1 MAEIKQSGLL
11 HWLRYNLLP
20 PLMVKDVKMSLRTR
34 RAALLQLVF
43 LFACFAGTYLL
54 WPQEGVYTLSAQN
67 AQHLFTVLGLGQLAL
82 VALFAPAFTSPAVTM
97 EKERNTFDLLYGT
110 LMSPFAI
117 VWGKIGGALT
127 FLMLVVLSTIP
138 VVSTCLVLGG
148 VSLAQVGWFY
158 ALLCLTALLFGMIGL
173 TVSAICEKTFI
184 SIVVSYVIIGI
195 ISVAVI
201 IPPLMFMKAVGDNLK
216 MALNYLWSLS
226 PFVAMT
232 GVVQGGLLDN
242 LIGDVQL
249 ASPANVFSGVAAIMI
264 VGMTGFLFFYFR
276 RCPAPRSRRQEVID
290 EALSERLSKW
300 PFYLID
306 PRSRRRMIGRIFN
319 PVLIKELRTML
330 FGRLVYL
337 VRGVYFCITISFALI
352 LLSAFSTYVYAARII
367 AIFTVSFQ
375 MVLVLFVTPIFSAPL
390 ISSEVEAGRF
400 DLLRLTKL
408 RSFQI
413 VSGKFQS
420 VILPLFIMMV
430 ATLPPYLALG
440 YIKRP
445 LIPGIVRSTATL
457 AATMVFVCAAGV
469 FFSSLSKKTSTSVA
483 STYIIVIITCVLSL
497 VGLLAQESFS
507 HTVLQ
512 YMFVINPVVC
522 MLSEVAYPS
531 LRENFQL
538 WLPNLYF
545 LLSGT
550 VVLLSAASIRV
561 HYLVKPR

>member
-1 MAEIKQSGLL
+1 MPEKNQSGVIR
-11 HWLRYNLLP
+11 WLRYNLFP

-34 RAALLQLVF
+34 RAVLLQLLF
-43 LFACFAGTYLL
+43 LFSCFVGTYAL
-54 WPQEGVYTLSAQN
+54 WPQEGVYSLNAQS

-110 LMSPFAI
+110 LMSPFSI
-117 VWGKIGGALT
+117 VWGKIAGSLT

-148 VSLAQVGWFY
+148 VSLGQVGWFY

-173 TVSAICEKTFI
+173 TVSALCEKTFI
-184 SIVVSYVIIGI
+184 SIVVSYIVIGVM
-195 ISVAVI
+195 SVAVI
-201 IPPLMFMKAVGDNLK
+201 IPPMMFMQTMGQSIKKL
-216 MALNYLWSLS
+216 LNYLWSLS
-226 PFVAMT
+226 PFVAMAE
-232 GVVQGGLLDN
+232 VVQEGL
-242 LIGDVQL
+242 IKGVTGEAPL
-249 ASPANVFSGVAAIMI
+249 ASPAHLFSAMAGIMI
-264 VGMTGFLFFYFR
+264 LIMTVFLFIYFR

-330 FGRLVYL
+330 FGRIVYL
-337 VRGVYFCITISFALI
+337 VRGIYFCIAISLGLI
-352 LLSAFSTYVYAARII
+352 LLSAFSASVYAARNI

-375 MVLVLFVTPIFSAPL
+375 MVLVLFVTPIFSGPL

-408 RSFQI
+408 RSLQI

-420 VILPLFIMMV
+420 VIIPLFIMML
-430 ATLPPYLALG
+430 ATLPPYIALG
-440 YIKRP
+440 YIKP
-445 LIPGIVRSTATL
+445 SLVPGIIRSAGTL
-457 AATMVFVCAAGV
+457 VVTLLFVCAAGV
-469 FFSSLSKKTSTSVA
+469 FFSSISRKTSTSVA
-483 STYIIVIITCVLSL
+483 STYVVVVIMGVLSL
-497 VGLLAQESFS
+497 VGLLAQDSFS

-531 LRENFQL
+531 LRDNFQL

-545 LLSGT
+545 LLTGT
-550 VVLLSAASIRV
+550 VVLLCASAIRV
-561 HYLVKPR
+561 YYLVKPR